1 VGTPGSRGAVEGGI
15 ELSEGLSIEAA
26 ERDQHSAAATLEKR
40 RFFGRRK
47 GRKLTQR
54 QSLLLS
60 GKLAAL
66 SLDPCCPAG
75 SLDRLFSEP
84 VGEVWLEIGFGA
96 GEHLASQAVNNPNVG
111 LIGAEPFVNGVVA
124 ALSAIE
130 QHQLES
136 RVRLHASDVVPL
148 LEWLPGASISRAFML
163 FPDPWPKKRHRER
176 RLLSASLL
184 DQLARLMKVGAE
196 FRFASDIVD
205 YAEAAQALVKAHSAF
220 EIALVFTSGD
230 RDRMADWPITR
241 YEVKANSAGRTSTFL
256 VIRRN
261 GSSLPPRAV

>member
-26 ERDQHSAAATLEKR
+26 ERDQDSAAITAGKR

-54 QSLLLS
+54 QSSLLS
-60 GKLAAL
+60 GKLSAL
-66 SLDPCCPAG
+66 SLNPCCPVEP
-75 SLDRLFSEP
+75 LDRLFSEP
-84 VGEVWLEIGFGA
+84 VSEVWLEVGFGA
-96 GEHLASQAVNNPNVG
+96 GEHLAWQAMNNPNVG
-111 LIGAEPFVNGVVA
+111 FIGAEPFINGVVA

-130 QHQLES
+130 QHQLDS

-176 RLLSASLL
+176 RLLSVSLL
-184 DQLARLMKVGAE
+184 DQLARVMRVGAE
-196 FRFASDIVD
+196 FRFASDIAD
-205 YAEAAQALVKAHSAF
+205 YAEAAQELVNVHSAF
-220 EIALVFTSGD
+220 ETTLIFTSAD
-230 RDRMADWPITR
+230 RERMPDWPVTR
-241 YEVKANSAGRTSTFL
+241 YELKANNAGRTSTFI

-261 GSSLPPRAV
+261 GSSPRAA